1 MLELSKK
8 WAPVLLAQP
17 ETGMGYQIVS
27 VFLRDG
33 KWFDRVTIVGGTITE
48 IDGKQEIPFREEEIT
63 DIKVTHGK

>member
-1 MLELSKK
+1 M
-8 WAPVLLAQP
+8 AQP

-33 KWFDRVTIVGGTITE
+33 RRFDRVTVVGGRITE
-48 IDGKQEIPFREEEIT
+48 VDGKKQIPFGEEEIA